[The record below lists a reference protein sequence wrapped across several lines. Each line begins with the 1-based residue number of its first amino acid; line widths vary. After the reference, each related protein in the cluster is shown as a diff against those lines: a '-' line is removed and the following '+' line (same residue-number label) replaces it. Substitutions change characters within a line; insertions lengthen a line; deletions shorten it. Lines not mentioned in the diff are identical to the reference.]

1 MYRKCVTEISTEH
14 QRQISE
20 SLLALMEKIPFEDI
34 TVTQLC
40 QTAGISRRIFYHLFS
55 GKTGALHALVDNKI
69 LDIGRYAGDARNDS
83 VRFFRYWKEQKA
95 LLDVLSENGMSGLLL
110 ERMIALVLEED
121 YDVLY
126 WLERNGWHG
135 SSSEVVVFGLSGL
148 IGLIYSWYH
157 TGYRRTPEEMAA
169 LAEQLMRP
177 YLTSPL

>member
-1 MYRKCVTEISTEH
+1 MYRKCVTEISVQH
-14 QRQISE
+14 QQQLSE
-20 SLLALMEKIPFEDI
+20 ALLTLMGKIPYEDI

-55 GKTGALHALVDNKI
+55 SKQGALHALVDNKI
-69 LDIGRYAGDARNDS
+69 LDIGRHAGDVGNTS

-95 LLDVLSENGMSGLLL
+95 LLDVLSANGMSGLLL
-110 ERMIALVLEED
+110 ERMVVRVLSED
-121 YDVLY
+121 FDVIY

-135 SSSEVVVFGLSGL
+135 SSNEVIIFSLSG
-148 IGLIYSWYH
+148 IMGLVYSWYH

-177 YLTSPL
+177 YLA

>member
-1 MYRKCVTEISTEH
+1 MYRKCVTEISVRH
-14 QRQISE
+14 QQQISE
-20 SLLALMEKIPFEDI
+20 TLLTLMEKLPYEDI

-40 QTAGISRRIFYHLFS
+40 QSAGISRRIFYHLFS
-55 GKTGALHALVDNKI
+55 SKQGALHALVDNKI
-69 LDIGRYAGDARNDS
+69 LDIGRHDGDPRNAP
-83 VRFFRYWKEQKA
+83 VRFFRYWKEQKT
-95 LLDVLSENGMSGLLL
+95 LLDALSANRMSGLLL

-121 YDVLY
+121 YDVIY

-135 SSSEVVVFGLSGL
+135 SSKEVIVFSVSGL

-177 YLTSPL
+177 YLT